1 MVHSGYEATAV
12 MDAVKHPLKA
22 LTVAM
27 RGVKTEGDMVEEI
40 SLDHQ
45 RPAEFVFS
53 RHVETA
59 LERIKNQKVSG
70 EAAE

>member
-1 MVHSGYEATAV
+1 VHSGYEATAV

-22 LTVAM
+22 LGVAM
-27 RGVKTEGDMVEEI
+27 RGVKTEGEMVPEI
-40 SLDHQ
+40 NMDKQ

-53 RHVETA
+53 RHVEDAMT
-59 LERIKNQKVSG
+59 RI